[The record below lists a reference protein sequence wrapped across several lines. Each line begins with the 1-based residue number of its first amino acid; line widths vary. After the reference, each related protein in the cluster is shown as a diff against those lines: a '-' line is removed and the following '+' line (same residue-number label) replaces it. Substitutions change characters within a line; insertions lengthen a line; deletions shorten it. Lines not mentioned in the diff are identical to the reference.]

1 MPFPLDPATPHAVRC
16 RPRRRLAAALL
27 AAALAACASRP
38 SFVSSPLPAQPA
50 STQNLPLQAGDVVEV
65 RYFATSVAAV
75 QAYRVAV
82 GDTLRVDLIDHPG
95 LSRERLLVL
104 PDGTISLPVA
114 GRLAVADQ
122 TLQDITAELA
132 RRYRQALIRD
142 PRATVSVVEGDLVL
156 RSLIALGNNSTTDA
170 NLHEISANGLL
181 ALPAVAPIDALRPLP
196 ELRAAVQ
203 QAYQAAFGG
212 RLEAVVNLRRSKPR
226 VVHVIGEVARPGN
239 VDFQSQI
246 NVMTA
251 VASAGGMTASA
262 QPDRVVL
269 VRYHADGSH
278 SQWLL
283 DIDRAM
289 NRAEQADARLS
300 VLPGDVIYVPKSGV
314 ALANDAV
321 DLYVRRMLPLSVGV
335 GITVQP

>member
-1 MPFPLDPATPHAVRC
+1 MLLPLDPAAANAGS
-16 RPRRRLAAALL
+16 RRWRKLAGLLL

-38 SFVSSPLPAQPA
+38 TFESSPPPTQPVSAQ
-50 STQNLPLQAGDVVEV
+50 SLPLQAGDVVEV
-65 RYFATSVAAV
+65 RYFATSLRAA

-82 GDTLRVDLIDHPG
+82 GDTLRVDVIDHPG
-95 LSRERLLVL
+95 LTRERLLVL
-104 PDGTISLPVA
+104 PDGTVSMPVA
-114 GRLAVADQ
+114 GRLAVVEQ

-132 RRYRQALIRD
+132 RRYRLALIRD
-142 PRATVSVVEGDLVL
+142 PRITVSVVEGDILL
-156 RSLIALGNNSTTDA
+156 RSLIALGTNSAADA
-170 NLHEISANGLL
+170 NLHEISPNGLL
-181 ALPAVAPIDALRPLP
+181 ALPVVAPIDALRPLP

-226 VVHVIGEVARPGN
+226 VVHVIGEVVRPGN

-251 VASAGGMTASA
+251 VASAGGVTSTA

-283 DIDRAM
+283 DLERAM
-289 NRAEQADARLS
+289 NRAEHGNAQLS

-321 DLYVRRMLPLSVGV
+321 DLYVRRMLPLSIGV

>member
-1 MPFPLDPATPHAVRC
+1 MPFPLDPATPRAGRC
-16 RPRRRLAAALL
+16 RRRRFAAALL
-27 AAALAACASRP
+27 VAALAACASRP

-50 STQNLPLQAGDVVEV
+50 STQSLPLQAGDVVEV
-65 RYFATSVAAV
+65 RYFATPQPAA
-75 QAYRVAV
+75 QAYRVEV
-82 GDTLRVDLIDHPG
+82 GDTLRVDLADHPG
-95 LSRERLLVL
+95 VSRERLLVL
-104 PDGTISLPVA
+104 PDGSVSLPVA
-114 GRLAVADQ
+114 GRLAVVGL
-122 TLQDITAELA
+122 TLQEVTDELA
-132 RRYRQALIRD
+132 RRYRQALIHD
-142 PRATVSVVEGDLVL
+142 PRVTVSVVEGDLVV
-156 RSLIALGNNSTTDA
+156 RSLIALGNSSAADA
-170 NLHEISANGLL
+170 NLHEISPNGQL
-181 ALPAVAPIDALRPLP
+181 ALPAVAPVDGLRPLP
-196 ELRAAVQ
+196 ELRVAVQ
-203 QAYQAAFGG
+203 QAYQAVFGG
-212 RLEAVVNLRRSKPR
+212 RLQAVVNLRRSKPR
-226 VVHVIGEVARPGN
+226 VVHVIGEVVRPGN

-283 DIDRAM
+283 DIERAM
-289 NRAEQADARLS
+289 NRAEQADARLG

-335 GITVQP
+335 GLTVQP